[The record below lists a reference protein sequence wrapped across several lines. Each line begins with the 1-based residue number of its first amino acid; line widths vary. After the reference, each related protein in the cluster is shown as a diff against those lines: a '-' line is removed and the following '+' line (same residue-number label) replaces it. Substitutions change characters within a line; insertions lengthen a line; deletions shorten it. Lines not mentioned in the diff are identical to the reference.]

1 MKKVTLYIINTNNL
15 DVSSLPLLTN
25 DDHIS
30 LSRYKDERTRK
41 EKTASLYL
49 KKKYIGDYFIS
60 EKGKPLSKDKYFNI
74 SHAYGYVLLAISDT
88 DIGVDIEG
96 NRKVEDELKRYIAS
110 DEEYDLMVDDQIFY
124 KVWTSKESLLKCVG
138 TGLVSDLKG
147 VPSLPFNG
155 LKIYQGNKYYSK
167 CIDYKGLIISLTLK
181 TDEDFFINII
191 EE

>member
-1 MKKVTLYIINTNNL
+1 MKKVTLYIINTNIL

-25 DDHIS
+25 DDHVS
-30 LSRYKDERTRK
+30 LNRYKDERTRK

-49 KKKYIGDYFIS
+49 KKKYIGDHYIS
-60 EKGKPLSKDKYFNI
+60 DKGKPLSKDKYFNI
-74 SHAYGYVLLAISDT
+74 SHAYGYVLLAISDI

-138 TGLVSDLKG
+138 TGLVSNLKEI
-147 VPSLPFNG
+147 PSLPFNG
-155 LKIYQGNKYYSK
+155 LKAYQGNNYYSK

-181 TDEDFFINII
+181 TDDDFFINII